1 MVVAAE
7 TRALDPPR
15 ARLYA
20 HAVDARVAEGASVA
34 SVDDMRLIASLRA
47 GDERAFMEL
56 VERYGPSMLR
66 VAMLFVRT
74 RAVAEEVVQ
83 DAWVGVLNGIDRF
96 EGRSSFKTWL
106 FRILTNT
113 AKTRGERES
122 RSTPVS
128 FLTDAELEPGAT
140 SVDPDR
146 FLPEGE
152 RWAGWWASAPT
163 RFDEQPES
171 RLLSSETLSVVRGVI
186 EELPAAQRAVIA
198 MRDIAG
204 FSSEEVCENL
214 GISEG
219 NQRVLLHRART
230 KVRVALEQHLG
241 AEVSV

>member
-1 MVVAAE
+1 MVVVSE
-7 TRALDPPR
+7 EPVLDR
-15 ARLYA
+15 SSERLYA
-20 HAVDARVAEGASVA
+20 HAVDSGVEEGVYVA
-34 SVDDMRLIASLRA
+34 SVDDTRLVASLRA

-56 VERYGPSMLR
+56 VQRYGPSMLR
-66 VAMLFVRT
+66 VAMLFVQT

-83 DAWVGVLNGIDRF
+83 DTWVGVLDGIGRF

-113 AKTRGERES
+113 AKTRGARES

-128 FLTDAELEPGAT
+128 FLSGSDLESGAT

-146 FLPEGE
+146 FLPDGE
-152 RWAGWWASAPT
+152 RWAGWWASSPI

-171 RLLSSETLSVVRGVI
+171 RLLSSETLGLVRQVV
-186 EELPAAQRAVIA
+186 EELPEAQKAVIA
-198 MRDIAG
+198 MRDLAG
-204 FSSEEVCENL
+204 CSSEEVCESL

-230 KVRVALEQHLG
+230 KVRVALEEHLG
-241 AEVSV
+241 EDAG

>member
-1 MVVAAE
+1 MAVVAE
-7 TRALDPPR
+7 QRALDPSR
-15 ARLYA
+15 ERLYA
-20 HAVDARVAEGASVA
+20 HSVESRVEEGTYGASV
-34 SVDDMRLIASLRA
+34 DEMRLVASLRA
-47 GDERAFMEL
+47 GDEQAFMEL

-83 DAWVGVLNGIDRF
+83 DTWVGVLNGIDRF

-122 RSTPVS
+122 RTIPVS
-128 FLTDAELEPGAT
+128 FLSDADLEPGAA

-152 RWAGWWASAPT
+152 RWAGWWASAPV

-171 RLLSSETLSVVRGVI
+171 RLLSSETLAIVRQVV
-186 EELPAAQRAVIA
+186 EELPEAQKAVIA

-230 KVRVALEQHLG
+230 KVRIALEQHLG
-241 AEVSV
+241 AGVSA